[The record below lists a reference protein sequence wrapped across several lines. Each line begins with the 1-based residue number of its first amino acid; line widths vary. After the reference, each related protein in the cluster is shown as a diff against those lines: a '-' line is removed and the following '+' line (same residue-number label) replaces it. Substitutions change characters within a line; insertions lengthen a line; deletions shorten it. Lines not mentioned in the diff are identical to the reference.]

1 MKMNS
6 AFSRVLRKAVRNF
19 FNFFFFSP
27 DVFLSF
33 LARKTVRCGIN
44 GKIFIKTSDPKEQL
58 EGHWQYLL
66 LISAS

>member
-1 MKMNS
+1 MKMS
-6 AFSRVLRKAVRNF
+6 FEKSSLD
-19 FNFFFFSP
+19 FFFSP
-27 DVFLSF
+27 RCFSLSF

-44 GKIFIKTSDPKEQL
+44 EKIFIKTSDPKEQL

>member
-6 AFSRVLRKAVRNF
+6 AFSRVLRKAVCLVF
-19 FNFFFFSP
+19 FIFFPPRCFS
-27 DVFLSF
+27 LSF

-44 GKIFIKTSDPKEQL
+44 EKIFIKTSDPKEQL

-66 LISAS
+66 LISAL